1 MPLDELLAFDS
12 AVCAEVKRFNSPPDD
27 KKPEPSRRR
36 VVLTDRD

>member
-1 MPLDELLAFDS
+1 MPLDDLLALDA

-27 KKPEPSRRR
+27 KPEPPRRR